1 VPSEISEVR
10 KPPVLLTVTK
20 RYLQAQTGGDLPSL
34 GLMLSREIIKL
45 LVRASKTRRFG
56 LISPL
61 CFVNRI
67 STAEKMQF
75 SAMAFALE
83 NGDTVVVYRGT
94 DDSIVGWR
102 ENFNMSFIYPVPA
115 QKEAVAFLEYVASKT
130 NGRIYV
136 TGHSKGGN
144 LAVYAGVKASAQARQ
159 RIEKIYSND
168 GPGFDQAFISGTDYK
183 SMRGKIVS
191 ILPQSSIVGMLLENA
206 NNYTVVKSN
215 SVGLFQHDGLSWA
228 VMGDKFIHLD
238 SLTKNSQKVDQNMKK
253 MLAGMT
259 REERQHFVE
268 ALFDA
273 IESQTGATTLTEL
286 NSDKMKLFKVWNALD
301 DKSKAQIRIFAGV
314 FIGKNKK

>member
-1 VPSEISEVR
+1 V
-10 KPPVLLTVTK
+10 
-20 RYLQAQTGGDLPSL
+20 
-34 GLMLSREIIKL
+34 
-45 LVRASKTRRFG
+45 
-56 LISPL
+56 
-61 CFVNRI
+61 
-67 STAEKMQF
+67 
-75 SAMAFALE
+75 
-83 NGDTVVVYRGT
+83 
-94 DDSIVGWR
+94 
-102 ENFNMSFIYPVPA
+102 
-115 QKEAVAFLEYVASKT
+115 
-130 NGRIYV
+130 
-136 TGHSKGGN
+136 
-144 LAVYAGVKASAQARQ
+144 RQ